1 MGWLRELS
9 VDQQISLLFVIVFG
23 VLGLVTLGAFF
34 FSLRERN
41 SSAAARDMRF
51 KRDLRAA
58 WLGATVFWLSWVSGP
73 LGATLLFGLLSFLA
87 LREFITLMHTR
98 RSDHRSLLAA
108 FFVVL
113 PLQYALVGNR
123 NFDLFTVFIP
133 VYAFIAIPV
142 ISALAGDPERFLER
156 NAKIQWG
163 IMVCVFGLS
172 HAPALLL
179 LDFPQHAGQ
188 GAFLVFFLVV
198 VAMVAQVTQEGLS
211 RWLRRRPLARAI
223 SRSFSW
229 RAWLLGAVAGALAGT
244 ALYWVTPFKPWQ
256 AFSMGLIA
264 AGSGLLGE
272 FVMKALKKDV
282 GVRFWGNRTLTHE
295 MPDGSTVTAGSD
307 SAGAVAGSSLSQAGL
322 TGAVG
327 LLDRIAPLAFAAPV
341 FFHSVR
347 WYFQLRG

>member
-9 VDQQISLLFVIVFG
+9 VDQQISLLFVMVFG
-23 VLGLVTLGAFF
+23 ALGLVTLGAFF

-41 SSAAARDMRF
+41 SSAAARDLRF

-108 FFVVL
+108 FLWCCRCSTPWSATATLTSSRSSFPSMPSSPFRSSAPWRETQSDSWSVT
-113 PLQYALVGNR
+113 PRFSGASW
-123 NFDLFTVFIP
+123 F
-133 VYAFIAIPV
+133 AFLASRTPPPCSCW
-142 ISALAGDPERFLER
+142 IS
-156 NAKIQWG
+156 
-163 IMVCVFGLS
+163 
-172 HAPALLL
+172 PACRARCL
-179 LDFPQHAGQ
+179 
-188 GAFLVFFLVV
+188 LVFFLVV
-198 VAMVAQVTQEGLS
+198 VAMVAQVTQEALS

-229 RAWLLGAVAGALAGT
+229 RAWMLGALVGALAGA
-244 ALYWVTPFKPWQ
+244 ALYWITPFKPWQ
-256 AFSMGLIA
+256 AFAMGLIA
-264 AGSGLLGE
+264 GGSGLLGE

-295 MPDGSTVTAGSD
+295 MPDGSTITAGSD
-307 SAGAVAGSSLSQAGL
+307 SAGALAGSSLSQAGL